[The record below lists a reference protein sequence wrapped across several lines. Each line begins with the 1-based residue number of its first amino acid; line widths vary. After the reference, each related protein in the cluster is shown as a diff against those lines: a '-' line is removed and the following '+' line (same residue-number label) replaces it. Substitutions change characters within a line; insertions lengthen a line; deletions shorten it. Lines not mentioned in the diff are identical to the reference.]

1 MTFSGGAACRIIQI
15 NHHTYLIEETS
26 AHLIA
31 DKRALA
37 ARLCVMK
44 WPKKE
49 KKKKRKK
56 EWGQ

>member
-44 WPKKE
+44 WPKK
-49 KKKKRKK
+49 
-56 EWGQ
+56 